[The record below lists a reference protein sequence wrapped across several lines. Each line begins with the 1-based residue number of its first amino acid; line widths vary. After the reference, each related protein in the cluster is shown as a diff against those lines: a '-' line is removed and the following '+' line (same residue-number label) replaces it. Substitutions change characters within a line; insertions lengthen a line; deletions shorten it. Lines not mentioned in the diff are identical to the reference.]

1 MALNPVSN
9 PSRFTLIVRSEL
21 PEVTISTFVM
31 KVVQYSH
38 RRRTVMK
45 RFFKSVVLLSTL
57 ALPQLILPNAKLD
70 MIPFAPAGQTVQ
82 AESISPKDHAQG
94 IVDTLDEMYPEDVL
108 PTYVLTPDMPEYVTA
123 ATTGAEDQD
132 NFNIFYYAEDT
143 PYEVNDPAVNKLTP
157 IASLSKMTYQTEEA
171 ATQAVNQVL
180 DLQGEE
186 VDLGYGITGYMQGA
200 AGSTYL
206 NWQEGN
212 WSLLVQANNMNEED
226 PVPLAQ
232 SVVEYLEEVYLPE
245 PSNVGQ
251 ITLRTSGKETYE
263 DNAVVWQEGNV
274 VYQVK
279 HIDPMHAIIMTGSI
293 SEPTQQ

>member
-1 MALNPVSN
+1 
-9 PSRFTLIVRSEL
+9 
-21 PEVTISTFVM
+21 
-31 KVVQYSH
+31 
-38 RRRTVMK
+38 MK
-45 RFFKSVVLLSTL
+45 RFLKSVVLLSTL

-70 MIPFAPAGQTVQ
+70 IVPFGSTSQTVQ
-82 AESISPKDHAQG
+82 AESISPKDHAQE
-94 IVDTLDEMYPEDVL
+94 IVTTLAEMYPQDVL

-123 ATTGAEDQD
+123 ATTGVEDQND
-132 NFNIFYYAEDT
+132 FNIFYYATDT
-143 PYEVNDPAVNKLTP
+143 PLVVNDPAVNKLTP
-157 IASLSKMTYQTEEA
+157 VASLSKTTYSSEEEA
-171 ATQAVNQVL
+171 AEAANQVL

-186 VDLGYGITGYMQGA
+186 VDLGNDITGYMQGA

-251 ITLRTSGKETYE
+251 ITLRTSGEETYE
-263 DNAVVWQEGNV
+263 DNTVVWQEGNV

-293 SEPTQQ
+293 SEPTEQ

>member
-1 MALNPVSN
+1 
-9 PSRFTLIVRSEL
+9 
-21 PEVTISTFVM
+21 M
-31 KVVQYSH
+31 K
-38 RRRTVMK
+38 K
-45 RFFKSVVLLSTL
+45 LLKSVVLLSSLTL
-57 ALPQLILPNAKLD
+57 SQLIMPITSFN
-70 MIPFAPAGQTVQ
+70 MIPFISTSQAVQ
-82 AESISPKDHAQG
+82 AESISPRDHAQG
-94 IVDTLDEMYPEDVL
+94 IVDALAQMYPNDTL

-123 ATTGAEDQD
+123 ATTGTEDQD

-143 PYEVNDPAVNKLTP
+143 PYEVNDPAVNELSP
-157 IASLSKMTYQTEEA
+157 IASLTKTTYASEEEA
-171 ATQAVNQVL
+171 IEAVNQVL

-186 VDLGYGITGYMQGA
+186 VDLGYDITGYMQGA

-212 WSLLVQANNMNEED
+212 WSLLVQASNMDEED

-245 PSNVGQ
+245 PSAVGQ
-251 ITLRTSGKETYE
+251 ITLKTSEGETYE
-263 DNAVVWQEGNV
+263 HNMVVWNEGSV

-293 SEPTQQ
+293 SEPTEQ